1 MATGAQLIARGLA
14 AAGVEHAFAI
24 VSIHNMPILD
34 AINQLGAT
42 KLIDVRHEQ
51 SGMHAADGYARSTGK
66 LGVMIAS
73 TGPGTSNCMTGLLEA
88 SAGSSRVLLITGQ
101 AATDFYG
108 RGLGYVHEND
118 RQVDMLASV
127 CRRVASPRDVRAVG
141 PDLAAV
147 IRDIHTGRAQP
158 GAIEVPI
165 DLQYEDAD
173 DFEFAGLFPQP
184 RSPQTHSIKRAADV
198 LAEGQRRV
206 IVVGGGVIAAGAS
219 KQLLRLAERLDAP
232 VLTNLEGRGAIPD
245 DHPLCLGN
253 FFEARSIHKAM
264 READVTLA
272 IGTTFAAGVGGAAAA
287 LTPAGKL
294 IQIDVDPAVV
304 GRMHR
309 ADVPVIG
316 DAALALEALFSEL
329 TDVPPNDSQFNDGLV
344 QAAQGLRSGIRP
356 RLGKEVPVLLDAIR
370 EALPRDGLWLRDT
383 TLPATFFGN
392 QLFPVFEPRTSI
404 APSSSAIGP
413 GLPMAIGAVLG
424 SGKRGIVIHG
434 DGGLLFHATE
444 LATAAQYRLPL
455 TVCVFND
462 SGYGVLRWLQEGR
475 FGRINE
481 TELGP
486 VDFAKLAASLNVAG
500 ERVASVSDFKAAL
513 NRAMAVDG
521 PYVIDI
527 QLEHFAPYEL
537 GGVPPAEARRG

>member
-1 MATGAQLIARGLA
+1 MATGAELIARGLA
-14 AAGVEHAFAI
+14 AAGVEDAFAI

-42 KLIDVRHEQ
+42 RLIDVRHEQ
-51 SGMHAADGYARSTGK
+51 SGMHAADGYARATGK
-66 LGVMIAS
+66 MGVMIAS

-108 RGLGYVHEND
+108 RGQGYVHEND
-118 RQVDMLASV
+118 KQVDMLASV
-127 CRRVASPRDVRAVG
+127 CRRVESPRDVRAVA

-165 DLQYEDAD
+165 DLQYEETA
-173 DFEFAGLFPQP
+173 DFEFDELFAQP
-184 RSPQTHSIKRAADV
+184 RAPKQEALTRAANLLTDSR
-198 LAEGQRRV
+198 RRV
-206 IVVGGGVIAAGAS
+206 IVVGGGVIAANAS
-219 KQLLRLAERLDAP
+219 TQLIRLAERLDAP
-232 VLTNLEGRGAIPD
+232 VLTNLEGRGAIAD

-264 READVTLA
+264 RDADVTLA
-272 IGTTFAAGVGGAAAA
+272 IGTSFAVGVGGAAAA
-287 LTPAGKL
+287 LKPPGKL
-294 IQIDVDPAVV
+294 IQIDVDPGVI
-304 GRMHR
+304 GRTHT

-316 DAALALEALFSEL
+316 DAALAIEALLAEL
-329 TDVPPNDSQFNDGLV
+329 EDAPPNDSQFNDGLV

-356 RLGKEVPVLLDAIR
+356 RLGKDVPRLLDAIR
-370 EALPRDGLWLRDT
+370 SALPRDGLWLRDT

-424 SGKRGIVIHG
+424 AGKRGIVIHG

-444 LATAAQYRLPL
+444 LATAAQYRVPL

-475 FGRINE
+475 FGRVNE

-486 VDFAKLAASLNVAG
+486 VDFAKLADSLNVAG
-500 ERVASVSDFKAAL
+500 ERVTSVAQFEAAL
-513 NRAMAVDG
+513 DSALAVDG
-521 PYVIDI
+521 PYLVDI

>member
-1 MATGAQLIARGLA
+1 MATGAELIARGLA

-51 SGMHAADGYARSTGK
+51 SGMHAADGYARSTGRM
-66 LGVMIAS
+66 GVMIAS

-88 SAGSSRVLLITGQ
+88 AAGSSRVLLVTGQ

-118 RQVDMLASV
+118 KQVDMLASV
-127 CRRVASPRDVRAVG
+127 CRCVASPRDVRAVG

-147 IRDIHTGRAQP
+147 VRDIHTGRAQP

-165 DLQYEDAD
+165 DLQYEEAD
-173 DFEFAGLFPQP
+173 DFEFEGLFPEPVRPKTQ
-184 RSPQTHSIKRAADV
+184 SLQRAAEL
-198 LAEGQRRV
+198 LADSRRRV
-206 IVVGGGVIAAGAS
+206 IVVGGGVIAANAS
-219 KQLLRLAERLDAP
+219 EQLLRLAERLDAP
-232 VLTNLEGRGAIPD
+232 VLTNLEGRGALPD

-253 FFEARSIHKAM
+253 LYDARSIHKAM
-264 READVTLA
+264 RDADVTLA
-272 IGTTFAAGVGGAAAA
+272 IGTSFAVGVGGAAAG
-287 LTPAGKL
+287 LTPPGKL
-294 IQIDVDPAVV
+294 IQIDVDPGVI
-304 GRMHR
+304 GRTHR
-309 ADVPVIG
+309 AHVPVGG
-316 DAALALEALFSEL
+316 DAALAIDGLLLEL
-329 TDVPPNDSQFNDGLV
+329 TDVPPNDAQFNDGLK
-344 QAAQGLRSGIRP
+344 QTAEGLRSGIRP
-356 RLGKEVPVLLDAIR
+356 RLGKDVPRLLDAIR

-424 SGKRGIVIHG
+424 ADKRGIVIHG
-434 DGGLLFHATE
+434 DGGMLFHATE

-475 FGRINE
+475 FGRVNE
-481 TELGP
+481 TDLGP

-500 ERVASVSDFKAAL
+500 ERVTSIGEFEAAL
-513 NRAMAVDG
+513 DRAMAVDG